1 METHKANDIV
11 KRLSIIEGHLKKVK
25 EMVEN
30 GSYCID
36 TLNQSLAVQSA
47 LKEVDTLILENHLTS
62 CVADAIRAG
71 KTRETVEE
79 VIKVVKRSR
88 KT

>member
-1 METHKANDIV
+1 MHNKDIIN
-11 KRLSIIEGHLKKVK
+11 RLAIIEGHVKKVK
-25 EMVEN
+25 SMVET
-30 GSYCID
+30 GAYCID

-47 LKEVDTLILENHLTS
+47 LKEVDTLILENHLST
-62 CVADAIRAG
+62 CVADAIRQG
-71 KTRETVEE
+71 KTKETVDE